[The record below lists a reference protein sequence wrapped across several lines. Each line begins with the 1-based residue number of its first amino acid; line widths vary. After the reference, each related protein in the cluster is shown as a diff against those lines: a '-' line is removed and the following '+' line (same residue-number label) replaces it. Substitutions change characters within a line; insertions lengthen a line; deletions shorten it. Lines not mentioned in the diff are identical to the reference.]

1 MPSFE
6 YDARYLQAGLEVLQ
20 DYLLSPDLY
29 WPAGTTPPAGET
41 PYPQLTL
48 GNLLLARQ
56 RAAAQAVTTEKRLR
70 LAGLVEQLEGFY
82 AQRRAAWGRKAA
94 QEVRARQAQWAN
106 YLEDYREQPEAN
118 HDRYPYEVF
127 RRAVIQLLTPQ
138 ADGLQDADREMID
151 GLDRR
156 LREILSRGQFVWGED
171 LQSQFPTDDFW
182 YLYGRL
188 PGELQ
193 RRTG

>member
-6 YDARYLQAGLEVLQ
+6 YDVRYLQAGLEVLQ

-29 WPAGTTPPAGET
+29 WPAGATPPAGET

-56 RAAAQAVTTEKRLR
+56 RAAAQADTAEKRLR

-118 HDRYPYEVF
+118 YDRYKYEVF
-127 RRAVIQLLTPQ
+127 RRAAIQLLTTQ

-156 LREILSRGQFVWGED
+156 LREMLSRGQFVWGEH
-171 LQSQFPTDDFW
+171 LQSQFPADDYW